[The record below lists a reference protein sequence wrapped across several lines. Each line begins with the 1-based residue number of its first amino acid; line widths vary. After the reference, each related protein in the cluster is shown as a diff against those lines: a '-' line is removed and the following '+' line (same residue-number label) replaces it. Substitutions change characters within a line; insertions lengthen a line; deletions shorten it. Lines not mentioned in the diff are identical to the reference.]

1 MSVLIFSTKQL
12 PQLTFCEVFRH
23 LIQL

>member
-1 MSVLIFSTKQL
+1 MSVSIFSTKQL
-12 PQLTFCEVFRH
+12 QQLTFCEVFRH